1 MSEFHAL
8 EQKLEIFVET
18 VRQIGITVSDFQPN
32 SQAVLNSRINAMIDE
47 MRQIYQMKFDVED
60 VNVPI
65 EVLEYID
72 MGKNPQL
79 YTQQCL
85 HKVTEKSSQVQQK
98 VEAYKMFRSHLLTE
112 LDKFFPEQMQEYRI
126 ARKLL

>member
-32 SQAVLNSRINAMIDE
+32 SQAVLNSRMSVMASINRERTFSSLVFSNAMIDE

-65 EVLEYID
+65 EVLEWDTKKKDIE
-72 MGKNPQL
+72 G
-79 YTQQCL
+79 
-85 HKVTEKSSQVQQK
+85 H
-98 VEAYKMFRSHLLTE
+98 
-112 LDKFFPEQMQEYRI
+112 I
-126 ARKLL
+126 